1 MTENRK
7 SLEKYYNLW
16 QETTVLY
23 ERWARRRG
31 LTYNSLT
38 VLIAV
43 AGSAPA
49 SCTQKTICQD
59 WALPKQTVNTILKDF
74 AKKGLLE
81 LVPVEEDRR
90 SKAIRLT
97 EEGRGFC
104 ERTLGDLKRLE
115 LFIMEQMDP
124 TLVDAMIGG
133 MDLFCQYFRKGMELE
148 HEAL

>member
-23 ERWARRRG
+23 ERWARHRG

-90 SKAIRLT
+90 SKTIRLT
-97 EEGRGFC
+97 KQRPLSRES
-104 ERTLGDLKRLE
+104 TLAPLWT
-115 LFIMEQMDP
+115 P
-124 TLVDAMIGG
+124 
-133 MDLFCQYFRKGMELE
+133 
-148 HEAL
+148 

>member
-59 WALPKQTVNTILKDF
+59 WALPKQPVNTILKDF

-97 EEGRGFC
+97 KEGQFFC
-104 ERTLGDLKRLE
+104 ESTLADLKRLE

-124 TLVDAMIGG
+124 ALVDAMISG
-133 MDLFCQYFRKGMELE
+133 MDLFCQYFRKGMEME
-148 HEAL
+148 YEAL